1 MLRQLRNA
9 QHAVVSATDIRV
21 VSPVLMQSL
30 SLKAS
35 VVPWAQ
41 QDPQLDWSLMCPM
54 TEAHWGHCYRAS
66 KVSGRALL
74 RFLLKTTGAL

>member
-1 MLRQLRNA
+1 MLKQLKKP
-9 QHAVVSATDIRV
+9 QQAVVSATESKV

-41 QDPQLDWSLMCPM
+41 QDPQLD
-54 TEAHWGHCYRAS
+54 
-66 KVSGRALL
+66 
-74 RFLLKTTGAL
+74 